1 MTEDKSKSHDSV
13 MNTLDWSIECA
24 TGLDWKEFS
33 QTKQYDKISEAVWQI
48 VHGEMDIGEDES

>member
-1 MTEDKSKSHDSV
+1 MKEDKSKSHDSV

-24 TGLDWKEFS
+24 TGLDWMEFS

-48 VHGEMDIGEDES
+48 VHGEVESNE